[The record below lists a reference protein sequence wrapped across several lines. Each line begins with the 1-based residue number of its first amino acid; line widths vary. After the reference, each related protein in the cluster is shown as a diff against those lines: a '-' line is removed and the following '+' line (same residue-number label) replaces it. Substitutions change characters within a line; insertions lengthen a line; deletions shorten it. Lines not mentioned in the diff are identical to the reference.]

1 MGLCSLV
8 VSAAEAEAETEDV
21 DGVGVMLALEV
32 CLDFPLPVESGRNS
46 TRPWMPRAC
55 AAAQTSVNFSPG
67 MLTWNRNELQLIVN
81 SRLRNIYIFTG

>member
-1 MGLCSLV
+1 MV

-46 TRPWMPRAC
+46 TRPWMPSAC
-55 AAAQTSVNFSPG
+55 AAAQTSVSFSPG
-67 MLTWNRNELQLIVN
+67 MLTWNRNESN
-81 SRLRNIYIFTG
+81 SLLLTQVSK